1 MFETCVDGVRR
12 VGIFLVHA
20 EIGGRGSR
28 LLVLPYWKDTEMVPI
43 ESLTMYED
51 LEALEHLRPDWE
63 ALLDAYPLAT
73 TFSTLEWLLPW
84 WRAFGGSDQLRVLTL
99 RDASSSL
106 LGIAPLTLTTLR
118 GFPMPLHLLRL
129 MGDGSHD
136 SDNLDLPVR
145 CGYQAEFSHALL
157 DWMERNAGDWDVC
170 QLHTLPSQSLV
181 GTQLL
186 DDLRVRGWKC
196 FISRQPQSVVELPES
211 WESYLK
217 GISKKE
223 RGKIGLRARRLEKK
237 YKVQIRKCAQEGE
250 LDLFLEAL
258 FELHGKHW
266 QLQGL
271 PGTMHSSARRQFYH
285 ELAPLLLACQRLEFW
300 VLELEGKIV
309 AAQFG
314 FRHKDTVFSLQEGFD
329 PAYSSDS
336 VGYVLRSQVLKQV
349 ISDGIRKYDF
359 LGGTDDSKGRWGAQ
373 VKNYLNIDFARPL
386 TRGSLHLTIK
396 YKSAGTKAWLRTH
409 LPASVWQA
417 LKSVREL
424 PWKAEP
430 RRSAS

>member
-1 MFETCVDGVRR
+1 MFETGVDGVRR
-12 VGIFLVHA
+12 VGVFSLHA
-20 EIGGRGSR
+20 EMGGRGSR
-28 LLVLPYWKDTEMVPI
+28 LLVLPDGKDTEMAPN
-43 ESLTMYED
+43 EKLTMQTYEN
-51 LEALEHLRPDWE
+51 LEALEYLRPDWE
-63 ALLDAYPLAT
+63 ALLAEYPLAT

-84 WRAFGGSDQLRVLTL
+84 WRAFGGSDRLRVLAL

-106 LGIAPLTLTTLR
+106 LGVAPLALTTLR
-118 GFPMPLHLLRL
+118 GFPTPLHLLRL

-145 CGYQAEFSHALL
+145 CGYQAEFSRALL

-170 QLHTLPSQSLV
+170 QLNTLPSQSLV

-186 DDLRVRGWKC
+186 DDLRVRGWKW
-196 FISRQPQSVVELPES
+196 FIATQPQSVVELPET

-217 GISKKE
+217 GISSKE

-237 YKVQIRKCAQEGE
+237 YRVKLRKCAEEGE
-250 LDLFLEAL
+250 LDHFLEAL

-266 QLQGL
+266 HLRGL

-285 ELAPLLLACQRLEFW
+285 ESARLLLARQRLEFW
-300 VLELEGKIV
+300 VLELDGKIV

-314 FRHKDTVFSLQEGFD
+314 FRHGDTVFSLQEGFD

-336 VGYVLRSQVLKQV
+336 VGYVLRSKILKQL
-349 ISDGIRKYDF
+349 IADRIRKYDF
-359 LGGTDDSKGRWGAQ
+359 LASTDDSKVRWGAE
-373 VKNYLNIDFARPL
+373 VNKYLNIAFARPL
-386 TRGSLHLTIK
+386 TRGSFHLTIK
-396 YKSAGTKAWLRTH
+396 YKSVETKAWLRNH
-409 LPASVWQA
+409 SPASVWQA

-424 PWKAEP
+424 LRE
-430 RRSAS
+430 S